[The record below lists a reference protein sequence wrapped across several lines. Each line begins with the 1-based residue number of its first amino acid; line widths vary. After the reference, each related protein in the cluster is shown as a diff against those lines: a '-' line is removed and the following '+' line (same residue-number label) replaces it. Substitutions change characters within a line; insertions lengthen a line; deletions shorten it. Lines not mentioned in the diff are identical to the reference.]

1 MHAAH
6 LRFTIQWSA
15 YSIQATLNCCCSCRP
30 LLRMA
35 LPASALDVALLLP
48 LVYSVGVLGAGNSD
62 VAARASAA
70 LLRVRTSS
78 ICWALHLDC

>member
-1 MHAAH
+1 
-6 LRFTIQWSA
+6 
-15 YSIQATLNCCCSCRP
+15 
-30 LLRMA
+30 MA